1 MKQWN
6 IGNTTIRNPNR
17 IQDGLKLLKEF
28 EGQNWDYELQ
38 AKFYEEANK
47 RSIMESEGDKV
58 KKGGKELHARK
69 WVSCLNQLGFAR
81 AWKDAEKG
89 PVKITEVGNQ
99 LVNDEITFEEAML
112 RQLLKYQLPSVIENG
127 KNYEEFKVHPFRV
140 FLAVIYGLSK
150 HGISGLTKEEIGLYV
165 ITTLRDEKIEG
176 AIKNI
181 IQYRTAR
188 GAVKGNNPKMDYF
201 RSKLKGV
208 VADIFSDDLTHAKKV
223 LAGFLASHKKT
234 KNFLKSADFA
244 GELREILFGKEPK
257 KQKMTKHISGLI
269 AAGSSLAKVLDYF
282 LDEFVGTK
290 GGTLKDYADS
300 QIRYVMTT
308 GLFSLNKDRIVIK
321 PNKLDLIKSILDEEA
336 EFVGDKDY
344 LAYFYNPELPK
355 LPLDDAQFMVL
366 NVGDLQQQIETLS
379 EKTGIEVEPLITVE
393 RSVPKL
399 KKISQELEK
408 KLIEQK
414 EYLFYKDQ
422 SLDEQIDD
430 IIDYFERIKS
440 RTLLGGDAYF
450 PAYYEWAIWRVFLAI
465 NTLVGSISETRNFQ
479 IDEELKPI
487 HHAKGG
493 VPDMVFKYE
502 DFAIVCEA
510 TLHQSVSQWA
520 AEYSS
525 VPRHVAAIAESVEK
539 PVFGVFIAPRIEP
552 NMAQQLFTA
561 SWHINDEF
569 MNLNIVPFSTEQ
581 IVAILQNFKRKK
593 FSVKELKEAL
603 EKCTELKTKVKNG
616 KEWYEKI
623 SEKFLAIFDEV
634 AV

>member
-28 EGQNWDYELQ
+28 EGKSWDYELQ
-38 AKFYEEANK
+38 AKFYDEANK
-47 RSIMESEGDKV
+47 REIMESEAEKV
-58 KKGGKELHARK
+58 KRGGKELHARK

-81 AWKDAEKG
+81 AWKDKEKG
-89 PVKITEVGNQ
+89 PVEITEVGNQ

-140 FLAVIYGLSK
+140 FLGVIYGLSEQ
-150 HGISGLTKEEIGLYV
+150 GISGLTKEEIGLYV
-165 ITTLRDEKIEG
+165 ITTLRDEKI
-176 AIKNI
+176 ADTVTKIAK
-181 IQYRTAR
+181 YRTER
-188 GAVKGNNPKMDYF
+188 SAVKGNNPKLDYF
-201 RSKLKGV
+201 RSKLKEV
-208 VADIFSDDLTHAKKV
+208 IADIFSEDISQAKKV
-223 LAGFLASHKKT
+223 ISDLLASIKKS
-234 KNFLKSADFA
+234 KGFLKSSDFEN
-244 GELREILFGKEPK
+244 ELREILFGKEPK
-257 KQKMTKHISGLI
+257 KQKMMKHISGLM
-269 AAGSSLAKVLDYF
+269 AADSGSNKVLDYY

-308 GLFSLNKDRIVIK
+308 GLFSLNRDRIVVK
-321 PNKLDLIKSILDEEA
+321 ANKLDLVKSILAERA
-336 EFVGDKDY
+336 EFVEDKDY

-355 LPLDDAQFMVL
+355 LPLDDEQFMVL

-379 EKTGIEVEPLITVE
+379 EKTGIEVEPLMTVE

-399 KKISQELEK
+399 KKISQELEE

-430 IIDYFERIKS
+430 IVDYFEMIKS

-465 NTLVGSISETRNFQ
+465 NTLVGSISDTRNFQ

-493 VPDMVFKYE
+493 VPDMVFNYE

-520 AEYSS
+520 AEYTS
-525 VPRHVAAIAESVEK
+525 VPKHVAAISVTVRK
-539 PVFGVFIAPRIEP
+539 PVFGIFVAPKIEP
-552 NMAQQLFTA
+552 NMAQQLFNA

-569 MNLNIVPFSTEQ
+569 MRLNIVPFSTEQ
-581 IVAILQNFKRKK
+581 VLKVLQTFKRKK
-593 FSVKELKEAL
+593 FSVKDLREAL
-603 EKCTELKTKVKNG
+603 EKFVGLKGSTTNG
-616 KEWYEKI
+616 KEWYERI
-623 SEKFLAIFDEV
+623 SEILPQIFTQ
-634 AV
+634 

>member
-17 IQDGLKLLKEF
+17 IPDGLKLLKKF
-28 EGQNWDYELQ
+28 EGKIWDYQLQ
-38 AKFYEEANK
+38 AEFYDEAKKND
-47 RSIMESEGDKV
+47 ILESESEKITPER
-58 KKGGKELHARK
+58 KAHFARK
-69 WVSCLNQLGFAR
+69 WAASFNQLGFAR
-81 AWKDAEKG
+81 AWKDVDKG

-140 FLAVIYGLSK
+140 FLGVIYGLCEQ
-150 HGISGLTKEEIGLYV
+150 GISGLTKEEIGLYV
-165 ITTLRDEKIEG
+165 ITTLRDEKI
-176 AIKNI
+176 ADTVTKIAK
-181 IQYRTAR
+181 YRTERSAI
-188 GAVKGNNPKMDYF
+188 KGNNPKLDYF
-201 RSKLKGV
+201 RGKLKEMI
-208 VADIFSDDLTHAKKV
+208 ADIFSEDISRAKKV
-223 LAGFLASHKKT
+223 ISDLLAASKKS
-234 KNFLKSADFA
+234 KDFLKSPDFEN
-244 GELREILFGKEPK
+244 ELRKILFGKEPK
-257 KQKMTKHISGLI
+257 KQKMTKQIEGLMSAGSGLT
-269 AAGSSLAKVLDYF
+269 KVFDYY

-290 GGTLKDYADS
+290 GGTLKDYSDS

-321 PNKLDLIKSILDEEA
+321 NNKIDLIKSILAEEA
-336 EFVGDKDY
+336 DFLEDKDY
-344 LAYFYNPELPK
+344 LEYFYNPELPK
-355 LPLDDAQFMVL
+355 LPLDDEQFMVL
-366 NVGDLQQQIETLS
+366 NVGDLQQQIEALS
-379 EKTGIEVEPLITVE
+379 ERTGIEVEPLMTVE

-430 IIDYFERIKS
+430 IIDYFEMIKS
-440 RTLLGGDAYF
+440 RSLLGGDAYF

-493 VPDMVFKYE
+493 VPDMVFNYE
-502 DFAIVCEA
+502 DFAIVCEV

-520 AEYSS
+520 AEYTS
-525 VPRHVAAIAESVEK
+525 VPKHVATMSAGSRK
-539 PVFGVFIAPRIEP
+539 PVFGIFVAPRIEP
-552 NMAQQLFTA
+552 NMAQQLFNA

-569 MNLNIVPFSTEQ
+569 LNLNIVPFSTEQ
-581 IVAILQNFKRKK
+581 VVAILQNFKKKK
-593 FSVKELKEAL
+593 FSVKDLKAAL
-603 EKCTELKTKVKNG
+603 EKFVGLKTGVKNG
-616 KEWYEKI
+616 KDWYEKI
-623 SEKFLAIFDEV
+623 SKDLLSIFS
-634 AV
+634 

>member
-28 EGQNWDYELQ
+28 EGKGWDYQLQ
-38 AKFYEEANK
+38 AKFYDEANK
-47 RSIMESEGDKV
+47 RGIMESEVEKV
-58 KKGGKELHARK
+58 KEGGKELHARK

-81 AWKDAEKG
+81 AWKDKEKG
-89 PVKITEVGNQ
+89 PVEITEVGNQ

-112 RQLLKYQLPSVIENG
+112 RQLLKYQLPSVIESG

-140 FLAVIYGLSK
+140 FLGVIYGLSEQ
-150 HGISGLTKEEIGLYV
+150 GISGLTKEEIGLYV
-165 ITTLRDEKIEG
+165 ITTLRDEKIQDTVKKI
-176 AIKNI
+176 AK
-181 IQYRTAR
+181 YRTERSAI
-188 GAVKGNNPKMDYF
+188 KGNNPKLDYF
-201 RSKLKGV
+201 RSKLKEV
-208 VADIFSDDLTHAKKV
+208 IADIFSENISQSKKVISDLLAAAKKSK
-223 LAGFLASHKKT
+223 G
-234 KNFLKSADFA
+234 FLKSSYFEN
-244 GELREILFGKEPK
+244 ELREILFGKEPR
-257 KQKMTKHISGLI
+257 KQKMIKDI
-269 AAGSSLAKVLDYF
+269 AALLRDGRGLAKIYDYY

-290 GGTLKDYADS
+290 GGTLKDYSDS

-321 PNKLDLIKSILDEEA
+321 HNKADLIKSILAEEA
-336 EFVGDKDY
+336 KFVEDKDY

-355 LPLDDAQFMVL
+355 LPLDDEDFMVL
-366 NVGDLQQQIETLS
+366 NVGDLQQQIESLS
-379 EKTGIEVEPLITVE
+379 ERTGIEVEPLMTVE

-414 EYLFYKDQ
+414 EYLFYRDQ

-430 IIDYFERIKS
+430 IVDYFEMIKS

-465 NTLVGSISETRNFQ
+465 NTLVGSISATRNFQ
-479 IDEELKPI
+479 IDEDLKPI

-493 VPDMVFKYE
+493 VPDMVFNYE

-520 AEYSS
+520 AEYTS
-525 VPRHVAAIAESVEK
+525 VPKHVAAISVSTGK
-539 PVFGVFIAPRIEP
+539 PVFGIFVAPRIEP
-552 NMAQQLFTA
+552 NMAHQLFNA
-561 SWHINDEF
+561 SWHINDKF

-581 IVAILQNFKRKK
+581 IVVILQSFQKKK
-593 FSVKELKEAL
+593 FDVRDFKEAL
-603 EKCTELKTKVKNG
+603 GKLIELKSGVKNG
-616 KEWYEKI
+616 KEWYDELSKELSKI
-623 SEKFLAIFDEV
+623 FYV
-634 AV
+634 